1 MKKILVIDD
10 NAMMRMFLE
19 NYLGKTY
26 EVVAVETP
34 TEALKLHDAG
44 LVPQMILADYH
55 AKSSP
60 EVTALNALSRQNNWA
75 DSPLFILTDDD
86 KSEQRIDAFTLGAK
100 DTMSKPFNPK
110 ELNMRMESMMG
121 AVPAT
126 TTLRKVA

>member
-1 MKKILVIDD
+1 
-10 NAMMRMFLE
+10 MMRIFLE
-19 NYLGKTY
+19 NYLDKTY
-26 EVVAVETP
+26 DIKAVATP
-34 TEALKLHDAG
+34 TEALSLHDKG
-44 LVPQMILADYH
+44 FVPQMIIADYH
-55 AKSSP
+55 SKTSP
-60 EVTALNALSRQNNWA
+60 EVIALNAISKQVNWK

-126 TTLRKVA
+126 TLLRKVA